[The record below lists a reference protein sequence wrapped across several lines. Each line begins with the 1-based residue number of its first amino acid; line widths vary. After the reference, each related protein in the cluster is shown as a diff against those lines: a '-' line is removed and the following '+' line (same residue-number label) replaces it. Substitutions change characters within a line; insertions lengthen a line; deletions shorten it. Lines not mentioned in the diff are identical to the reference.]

1 MSGAASRSHVRK
13 LVVSA
18 LRDPGNLLHLPP
30 RELDLAIRSLRR
42 AQLLGRMAAQL
53 EQRGLM
59 ESLPVQAR
67 DALVG
72 ARVIADSRARV
83 GRWELNRLATALASL
98 ADIPVIT
105 LKGCAY
111 LLAQL
116 PNSRGRVFADVDL
129 LVPEAN
135 LDRVATEIAANGWKA
150 LELTPYDENYYRVWS
165 HELPPMKHVERDV
178 EVDLHHNV
186 AMRTSRLQPDARL
199 LIADAVSVPGTRLSV
214 LSSVDMVLHVMTHL
228 FYSTEM
234 DDSLRELVDID
245 DLLRHFG
252 AAEPGFWDRFW
263 PRARRLGLTR
273 PAYYGLRYAASLL
286 GTPVPESV
294 VAASRA
300 DAPPAP
306 IRWVMDRLVPA
317 ALFPQHPA
325 KGSRAVALARLALFL
340 RLHWVRMPPVL
351 LIRHIAHQLRAR
363 HGSNFPSKNG

>member
-1 MSGAASRSHVRK
+1 MRGAAARRHVRK
-13 LVVSA
+13 LVTTA
-18 LRDPGNLLHLPP
+18 LRDPASLLQHPP
-30 RELDLAIRSLRR
+30 RELDLTIRALRR
-42 AQLLGRMAAQL
+42 AQLLGRVAAQL
-53 EQRGLM
+53 EKGGRID
-59 ESLPVQAR
+59 ELPVQAR

-98 ADIPVIT
+98 ADIPVIA

-116 PNSRGRVFADVDL
+116 PNARGRVFADVDL
-129 LVPEAN
+129 LVPEKS
-135 LDRVATEIAANGWKA
+135 LDHVASEIAANGWQA

-199 LIADAVSVPGTRLSV
+199 LIADAVSIPGTRLSV
-214 LSSVDMVLHVMTHL
+214 LSPVDMALHVMTHL

-245 DLLRHFG
+245 DLLRHF
-252 AAEPGFWDRFW
+252 ANTEPGFWERFW
-263 PRARRLGLTR
+263 PRARQLHLTR
-273 PAYYGLRYAASLL
+273 PAYYGLRYAVSLL

-294 VAASRA
+294 VAASA
-300 DAPPAP
+300 AHAPPAP
-306 IRWVMDRLVPA
+306 IRWLMDRLVPA
-317 ALFPQHPA
+317 ALFPLHPSR
-325 KGSRAVALARLALFL
+325 GSRAVALARLALFL
-340 RLHWVRMPPVL
+340 RLHWVRMPPLL

-363 HGSNFPSKNG
+363 YLANFPSKNA